1 MSLRFVFS
9 FEPNTVKKKK
19 MIVKDIFIYFVLPVA
34 AFVYFYLRKKFSYF
48 KDRGIPHIKPT
59 WPMGNLKEV
68 GSKVHLLDF
77 IKNTYDECKGK
88 DVVAGV
94 YSFTSPV
101 YLITDPELAKTIT
114 IKDFNSF
121 MNRGV
126 HYDEEN
132 EPLTGNLFAIEG
144 EKWKFMRNKLS
155 PVFTSGKIKSMF
167 NIIKAS
173 GKNLIEN
180 IEKRSQSG
188 SIETKDVAN
197 RFTVDVISAC
207 AFGMDANTLKGENET
222 VVEMMKRIF
231 TPSRIDA
238 IKFLI
243 FFSFSGLAKFLK
255 LRLLSENISD
265 FFMNIVAENI
275 KYREKNND
283 TRTDFLNMMIQLKNK
298 GSIEG
303 EFSSEVKKL
312 TLNEVLAQSFLFLF
326 AGSDTSSTTI
336 SFALIE
342 LAYNQD
348 VQKKLR
354 TEITEKTKNSNGEI
368 TYENLQEMTY
378 LTQVMNG

>member
-1 MSLRFVFS
+1 
-9 FEPNTVKKKK
+9 

-354 TEITEKTKNSNGEI
+354 MEITEKTKNSNGEI